1 MTLVTKFEIQDFNL
15 YARGS
20 PAVAKSS
27 ELNWVEVRNDEM
39 LGTGQEK
46 KMSRKVKDGILCCE
60 TRMN

>member
-46 KMSRKVKDGILCCE
+46 RCPERSKMEFYAVKHE
-60 TRMN
+60 